1 MKKIAFIMHNLQGGG
16 AEKVLSDILNHINYK
31 KYQVTLI
38 LFERKGVYL
47 DTIPKDIEVV
57 CIHDRLKII
66 PSKLLIKLMKYFPKS
81 FYKFFI
87 KDKYDVEIAFMEG
100 AATQLVANSNNT
112 KSKKIAWVHSD
123 LLEFHWT
130 KPLFKLGEESKC
142 YDKLDNIIF
151 VCNGAKE
158 SFEKVFS
165 NNITNKQ
172 VINNPIISEEIIKN
186 ANEEIIDFN
195 EFTIISVGRLIP
207 VKGYDDLIRVH
218 ADLVKKYPHKL
229 LILGEGDE
237 RINLENLISQLG
249 VENSVELKGFSKN
262 PHKYINSSDIFV
274 SSSKSEGFSLVIG
287 EAIILEKPI
296 VSTNTVGARE
306 ILNNG
311 KYGLL
316 CGTTKEELKDALEK
330 ILKDR
335 NLMDEYREK
344 SIIRKKDFDYRNTI
358 KMIETLIDSN

>member
-1 MKKIAFIMHNLQGGG
+1 MKKVAFIMPNLEGGG
-16 AEKVLSDILNHINYK
+16 AEKVLVDILNHISYK
-31 KYQVTLI
+31 KYKITLI

-47 DTIPKDIEVV
+47 DKIPSDVEIICIKDK
-57 CIHDRLKII
+57 LKIVPI
-66 PSKLLIKLMKYFPKS
+66 KILLKVMKYFPKQ
-81 FYKFFI
+81 FYKFYI
-87 KDKYDVEIAFMEG
+87 KEKYDVEIAFMEG
-100 AATQLVANSNNT
+100 ESTQLIANSDNT
-112 KSKKIAWVHSD
+112 NSKKIAWVHAD

-130 KPLFKLGEESKC
+130 KHLFKLEEESKC

-158 SFEKVFS
+158 SFEKVFI

-207 VKGYDDLIRVH
+207 VKGYDNLIRVH

-249 VENSVELKGFSKN
+249 VENSVQLKGFTKN

-274 SSSKSEGFSLVIG
+274 SSSKSEGYPLVIC

-296 VSTNTVGARE
+296 VATNTIGAKE

-316 CGTTKEELKDALEK
+316 CGTTEEELKDALER

-335 NLMDEYREK
+335 NLMDECIQK
-344 SIIRKKDFDYRNTI
+344 SIIRKKDFDYKNII
-358 KMIETLIDSN
+358 KMIESLIDSN